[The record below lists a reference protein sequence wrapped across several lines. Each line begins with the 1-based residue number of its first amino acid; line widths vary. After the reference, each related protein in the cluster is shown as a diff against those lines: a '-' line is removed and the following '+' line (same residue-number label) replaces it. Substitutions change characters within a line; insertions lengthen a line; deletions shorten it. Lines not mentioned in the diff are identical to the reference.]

1 MFLKRSSRRKN
12 GKEHHYWSLV
22 ENKRVSGGRVVH
34 RHGYEHSAMGDLL
47 GGDFRL
53 AADDTLYRCLDLL
66 LEHKAALFTHLTDKW
81 KDLFNAKFEV
91 LLYDLTRP
99 VR

>member
-1 MFLKRSSRRKN
+1 VLQT
-12 GKEHHYWSLV
+12 LV
-22 ENKRVSGGRVVH
+22 TYRLIDPGSEWRLH
-34 RHGYEHSAMGDLL
+34 RHWYEHSAMGDLL

-81 KDLFNAKFEV
+81 KDLF
-91 LLYDLTRP
+91 TRSS
-99 VR
+99 RCCSTI